1 MIPRGDEVIQ
11 TVSQESSRTT
21 ARSSSSENSSGAAS
35 EKSVVSETEE
45 TDNDTGSS
53 EAADSSIDNT
63 VNEASDAGEYS
74 RDEGLYDYDTTEP
87 DIPETAVSEDDSIE
101 ESEEEI
107 NSEDEEEEDKPTLE
121 EFLSGLRCSGCR
133 HNCSLLSPRCM
144 NGARKASQAESE
156 YYETYGG

>member
-1 MIPRGDEVIQ
+1 MWNAFVI
-11 TVSQESSRTT
+11 
-21 ARSSSSENSSGAAS
+21 AS
-35 EKSVVSETEE
+35 L
-45 TDNDTGSS
+45 
-53 EAADSSIDNT
+53 DNT

-74 RDEGLYDYDTTEP
+74 RDEGLYDYDTTDP